1 MASEFNKP
9 NGISIVYEE
18 DLQSTIWPLHVR
30 KINGIGPK
38 AGEKLARLGIETI
51 GQLAAQDER
60 WLISHFGKSTGAWMH
75 RAAWGRDDS
84 PVVTE
89 SEPVS
94 ISRETTFERDLHAVH
109 DRAELGRIFT
119 ALCEQVA
126 QDLQRKGYAGRTIGI
141 KLRYADFRGAT
152 ATRPLPRPRRTPPC
166 CAAWRASASSACRC
180 NSACACWVCVW
191 PRWCRWPR
199 RLCTLPLRTPGP
211 AQGETLGLF

>member
-1 MASEFNKP
+1 MLARLIQKSIFEKTGLTCSIGVAPNRLLAKMASEFNKP

-109 DRAELGRIFT
+109 AVSYTHL
-119 ALCEQVA
+119 
-126 QDLQRKGYAGRTIGI
+126 
-141 KLRYADFRGAT
+141 
-152 ATRPLPRPRRTPPC
+152 
-166 CAAWRASASSACRC
+166 
-180 NSACACWVCVW
+180 
-191 PRWCRWPR
+191 
-199 RLCTLPLRTPGP
+199 TLPTIYSV
-211 AQGETLGLF
+211 